1 MPEFEMLDSFDDIV
15 EGIVAEPAVY
25 QLILQGWEKAR
36 NKADTGDNIVLSLV
50 ITGSNTEADGIGFSH
65 YMSLPTIEDNEK
77 FTKNKQSYTH
87 MKLGMI
93 KKTVEALGGKTE
105 GRKFHFPDNAMCKA
119 SVLKLKNLESGR
131 DYNQIDGD
139 LMPYK
144 PTKKKA
150 S

>member
-25 QLILQGWEKAR
+25 QLILQGWEKAP
-36 NKADTGDNIVLSLV
+36 NKAGTGENIVLCLV
-50 ITGSNTEADGIGFSH
+50 ITGSGTEADGIGFSE
-65 YMSLPTIEDNEK
+65 YMSLPTSEDNDR
-77 FTKNKQSYTH
+77 FTKNKQSMTH
-87 MKLGMI
+87 FKLSMI
-93 KKTVEALGGKTE
+93 QKTVEALGGKIE
-105 GRKFHFPDNAMCKA
+105 GRKFSFPDNAMCKA
-119 SVLKLKNLESGR
+119 SVVKMKNPESGR
-131 DYNQIDGD
+131 DYNRIDGD